1 MALFESK
8 DISQRQ
14 KLQKQVE
21 SFLLETQYHVW
32 ERTQEKSVFIKI
44 RSRVEIH
51 TQRKRVWAYSLM
63 KRHEGSQKQ
72 GRDTHR
78 ERSVVVPN
86 GEKHNMSETRRSGP
100 KI

>member
-1 MALFESK
+1 MSLFESK

-21 SFLLETQYHVW
+21 SLLLETQYHVW

-51 TQRKRVWAYSLM
+51 TQRKRVWASSLM
-63 KRHEGSQKQ
+63 KRHEVSQKQ
-72 GRDTHR
+72 GRDTHL
-78 ERSVVVPN
+78 ERSVVVLN
-86 GEKHNMSETRRSGP
+86 EEEHNMSETRHSGP